1 MHNVV
6 CKRYTVLEN
15 LAIVPVQKLEI
26 VTVKVKSEKKSWK
39 S

>member
-6 CKRYTVLEN
+6 CERYTVLEN
-15 LAIVPVQKLEI
+15 LAIAPVQKLEI